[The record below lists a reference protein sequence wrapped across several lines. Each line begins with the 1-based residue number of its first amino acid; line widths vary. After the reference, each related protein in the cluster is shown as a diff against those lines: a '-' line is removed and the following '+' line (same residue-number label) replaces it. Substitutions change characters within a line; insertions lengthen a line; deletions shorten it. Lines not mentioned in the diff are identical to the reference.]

1 MVFLSI
7 APLNKKTSMKTK
19 LFSIQSIVLL
29 VLFSVIFSCK
39 EEKNNSADK
48 PVIQYEESA
57 STLPID
63 KLKLP
68 EGFKIEV
75 FADSIDGARSM
86 AMGENGTLFV
96 GTRTENKVY
105 AIQDRD
111 KDFRAD
117 NVIVL
122 SDTLEVPNGIA
133 FRNGSLYVA
142 EVGRLLRY
150 DNIESSLE
158 NPTKPAVVYDDYPT
172 EFHHGWKYIAFGPD
186 DKLYVPVGAPCNIC
200 DSTVADNRYASIT
213 RMEPDGSNREVY
225 AHGVRNTV
233 GFTWHPESKEMYFT
247 DNGRDMLGDDIP
259 PCELN
264 RITEAGQ
271 HFGYPFCHG
280 GVIKDP
286 EFGDQR
292 PCEDFVAPVQ
302 AMGAHTAPLG
312 VKFDTGNMFPKK
324 YKKYAFVAEH
334 GSWNRS
340 KKVGY
345 KIALVQLEDGKSVSY
360 ETFLDG
366 WLDEES
372 QERFGRPVDLLFLE
386 DGSLLIS
393 DDFGDAI
400 YRVTYEGSQ
409 VASN

>member
-1 MVFLSI
+1 M
-7 APLNKKTSMKTK
+7 KTSRLSLQNLILIA
-19 LFSIQSIVLL
+19 LFVT
-29 VLFSVIFSCK
+29 FSSCK
-39 EEKNNSADK
+39 EKQEEQTKSESM
-48 PVIQYEESA
+48 VQYEESA
-57 STLPID
+57 SALPID

-75 FADSIDGARSM
+75 YADSIDGARSM

-96 GTRTENKVY
+96 GTRNENKVY

-122 SDTLEVPNGIA
+122 DSLEVPNGIA
-133 FRNGSLYVA
+133 YRNGSLYVA

-150 DNIESSLE
+150 DNIESQLD
-158 NPTKPAVVYDDYPT
+158 NPPTPVVVYDDYPK
-172 EFHHGWKYIAFGPD
+172 EFHHGWKYIGFGPD

-200 DSTVADNRYASIT
+200 DSTVTDKRFSTIT
-213 RMEPDGSNREVY
+213 RMDPDGSNREIY
-225 AHGVRNTV
+225 AQGVRNTV

-264 RITEAGQ
+264 RVTEAGQ

-280 GVIKDP
+280 GVVKDP
-286 EFGDQR
+286 EFGGQH
-292 PCEDFVAPVQ
+292 PCSDFIAPVQ
-302 AMGAHTAPLG
+302 ALGAHVAPLG
-312 VKFDTGNMFPKK
+312 VKFNTGNMFPEK
-324 YKKYAFVAEH
+324 YKKYAFIAEH
-334 GSWNRS
+334 GSWNRT

-345 KIALVQLEDGKSVSY
+345 KIALVELQDGKAVSY

-400 YRVTYEGSQ
+400 YRVTYVGGKL
-409 VASN
+409 ASN